1 MSNCLEYF
9 VIGILAGICVIY
21 SFQTRVKYPL
31 WIVRIYDHPWILL
44 LLVLLSFY
52 TLQYNQ
58 TIGALLSLITCAFIV
73 DGFIFTRT
81 LKL

>member
-1 MSNCLEYF
+1 MSEYLEALI
-9 VIGILAGICVIY
+9 IGILAGICVIY

-31 WIVRIYDHPWILL
+31 WIIKIYDHPWILL
-44 LLVLLSFY
+44 LLILISVYALK
-52 TLQYNQ
+52 YNQ
-58 TIGALLSLITCAFIV
+58 TIGALLVLITCALIV